1 MRELFDI
8 TPHSTGPGFRMRLKT
23 GEIDVPDGRG
33 GYIVSSGMGSGK
45 TESIKSLIRHKHD
58 EGILYCVDTK
68 DELEKM
74 FGWIVENLVV
84 EGVLR
89 MEDVMI
95 ISSDPGRA
103 DFLGQYRDNPGVLM
117 EKKVI
122 LITHVRFWTDLIN
135 HFLIYKPQ
143 KEVAPFDGDFRTLMG
158 RDDLRGYVIFDETP
172 TFINPFVEFDRSMLG
187 IFGKTDENGN
197 IVCKPPEE
205 LGRYYDLFIRGGKN
219 DLFNQ
224 AYRIN
229 RMKRDVVLGLIP
241 KYYGSWVMSDTD
253 KVGITFYPVDLCP
266 GGMTISTHILIFEGA
281 GNILFRGSTR
291 FTLLDTESKYNTVT
305 DFRRMDFGL
314 SRKCFDEAGFGTF
327 VKRIGRLIDKPSLIV
342 CWKDINGDDDGPGKS
357 GYAERFRRLL
367 VAEGVDPGLFT
378 VTYYGATD
386 NKSTNS
392 YRDVEQILLCGDWNL
407 PNTESAKIRRA
418 YGTSTDPHSQKD
430 WYFSQLITRIG
441 IRKHIEGEVYTVWH
455 TDDFDERFI
464 ERMDAY
470 FNENRVIGKASVSH
484 NDWEKRLDG
493 MKIRSNIKEEIRL
506 LARYDKDM
514 QRAIT
519 AHPEGMKDTLATV
532 YVLLHTFQN
541 HGESLVGGFYILRQ
555 HFFLIGVG
563 KVKDGVRVFLTQLQ
577 FLLPLDGGGEIAL
590 FITCLGS
597 YVT

>member
-1 MRELFDI
+1 MISGKEAAMRELFDI

-74 FGWIVENLVV
+74 FGWIVENLVM

-103 DFLGQYRDNPGVLM
+103 DFLGQYRDNPEVLM

-205 LGRYYDLFIRGGKN
+205 LGRYYDLFIRGGRN

-305 DFRRMDFGL
+305 EFKRMDFGL
-314 SRKCFDEAGFGTF
+314 SRKCFDEAGFGIF
-327 VKRIGRLIDKPSLIV
+327 VERIGRLIDKPTLIV

-357 GYAERFRRLL
+357 GYAERFKRLL

-392 YRDVEQILLCGDWNL
+392 YRDVGQILLCGDWNL

-441 IRKHIEGEVYTVWH
+441 IRKHIEGEVYTVWY

-484 NDWEKRLDG
+484 NDWKKRLDG

-519 AHPEGMKDTLATV
+519 MDSEYTKEVTFCYLEMIGIKRGKRERGRYKALID
-532 YVLLHTFQN
+532 VLKTMGIN
-541 HGESLVGGFYILRQ
+541 LV
-555 HFFLIGVG
+555 
-563 KVKDGVRVFLTQLQ
+563 
-577 FLLPLDGGGEIAL
+577 IA
-590 FITCLGS
+590 
-597 YVT
+597 

>member
-1 MRELFDI
+1 MISGKEAAMRELFDI

-58 EGILYCVDTK
+58 EGILYCVDTR

-95 ISSDPGRA
+95 IYSDHGRA
-103 DFLGQYRDNPGVLM
+103 DILGQYRDNPEVLM

-143 KEVAPFDGDFRTLMG
+143 KEVAPFDGDCRTLMG

-197 IVCKPPEE
+197 IICKPPEE
-205 LGRYYDLFIRGGKN
+205 LGRYYDLFIRGGRTG
-219 DLFNQ
+219 LFNQ

-241 KYYGSWVMSDTD
+241 KYFGSWVMSVTD

-305 DFRRMDFGL
+305 EFRKMDFGL
-314 SRKCFDEAGFGTF
+314 SRKCFDEAGFGIF
-327 VKRIGRLIDKPSLIV
+327 VERIGRLIDKPTLIV

-357 GYAERFRRLL
+357 GYAERFKRLL

-392 YRDVEQILLCGDWNL
+392 YRDVGQILLCGDWNL

-441 IRKHIEGEVYTVWH
+441 IRKHIEGEVYTVWY

-470 FNENRVIGKASVSH
+470 FYENRVIGKASVSH

-519 AHPEGMKDTLATV
+519 MDSEYTKEVTFAYLEMIGIKRYVRERRKYDRLLETLNKLKIT
-532 YVLLHTFQN
+532 
-541 HGESLVGGFYILRQ
+541 LVI
-555 HFFLIGVG
+555 
-563 KVKDGVRVFLTQLQ
+563 K
-577 FLLPLDGGGEIAL
+577 
-590 FITCLGS
+590 
-597 YVT
+597 

>member
-1 MRELFDI
+1 MISGKEAAMRELFDI

-58 EGILYCVDTK
+58 EGILYCVDTR

-103 DFLGQYRDNPGVLM
+103 DFLGQYRDNPEVLM

-205 LGRYYDLFIRGGKN
+205 LGRYYDLFIRGGRN

-229 RMKRDVVLGLIP
+229 RMKRDVVLRLIP

-305 DFRRMDFGL
+305 DFKRMDFGL

-357 GYAERFRRLL
+357 GYAERFKRLL

-392 YRDVEQILLCGDWNL
+392 YRDVGQILLCGDWNL

-441 IRKHIEGEVYTVWH
+441 IRKHIEGEVYTVWY

-484 NDWEKRLDG
+484 NDWEKRLEG

-506 LARYDKDM
+506 MARYDKDM

-519 AHPEGMKDTLATV
+519 MDSEYTKEVTFAYLEMIGIKRYVRERRKYDRLLETLNKLKIT
-532 YVLLHTFQN
+532 
-541 HGESLVGGFYILRQ
+541 LVI
-555 HFFLIGVG
+555 
-563 KVKDGVRVFLTQLQ
+563 K
-577 FLLPLDGGGEIAL
+577 
-590 FITCLGS
+590 
-597 YVT
+597 

>member
-1 MRELFDI
+1 MIRRKEAAMRELFDI

-103 DFLGQYRDNPGVLM
+103 DFLGQYRDNPEVLM

-135 HFLIYKPQ
+135 HFLIYKPG
-143 KEVAPFDGDFRTLMG
+143 KEVAPFDGDFRTLME
-158 RDDLRGYVIFDETP
+158 RDDLRRYIIFDETP
-172 TFINPFVEFDRSMLG
+172 TFINPFVEFDRSILG

-197 IVCKPPEE
+197 ITCKSPEE
-205 LGRYYDLFIRGGKN
+205 INRYYDLFIRGGRN

-229 RMKRDVVLGLIP
+229 RIKRDVVLGLIP
-241 KYYGSWVMSDTD
+241 KYYNSWMMSDTD

-266 GGMTISTHILIFEGA
+266 EGMTISTHILIFEGA

-291 FTLLDTESKYNTVT
+291 FTLLDTENKYNTVT
-305 DFRRMDFGL
+305 EFRKTDFGL
-314 SRKCFDEAGFGTF
+314 SRKCFDEVRFGEF
-327 VKRIGRLIDKPSLIV
+327 VKRISKLIDKPSLVV

-357 GYAERFRRLL
+357 GYAERFKRLL
-367 VAEGVDPGLFT
+367 VAEGVDPNLFT

-392 YRDVEQILLCGDWNL
+392 YRDIEQIFLCGDWNL
-407 PNTESAKIRRA
+407 PNTESARIRRA
-418 YGTSTDPHSQKD
+418 YGTTTDSHNQKD
-430 WYFSQLITRIG
+430 
-441 IRKHIEGEVYTVWH
+441 
-455 TDDFDERFI
+455 
-464 ERMDAY
+464 
-470 FNENRVIGKASVSH
+470 
-484 NDWEKRLDG
+484 
-493 MKIRSNIKEEIRL
+493 
-506 LARYDKDM
+506 
-514 QRAIT
+514 
-519 AHPEGMKDTLATV
+519 
-532 YVLLHTFQN
+532 
-541 HGESLVGGFYILRQ
+541 
-555 HFFLIGVG
+555 
-563 KVKDGVRVFLTQLQ
+563 
-577 FLLPLDGGGEIAL
+577 
-590 FITCLGS
+590 
-597 YVT
+597 

>member
-8 TPHSTGPGFRMRLKT
+8 TPHETGPGFRMRLKT
-23 GEIDVPDGRG
+23 GEIDVPDESG

-58 EGILYCVDTK
+58 EGILYCVDTR

-103 DFLGQYRDNPGVLM
+103 DFLGQYRDNPEILM

-135 HFLIYKPQ
+135 HFLIYKPG

-158 RDDLRGYVIFDETP
+158 RDDLRGYIIFDETP

-187 IFGKTDENGN
+187 IFGKTDEDGN
-197 IVCKPPEE
+197 ITCKSPEE
-205 LGRYYDLFIRGGKN
+205 LNRYYDLFIRGRRN

-241 KYYGSWVMSDTD
+241 KYYDSWMMSDTD

-266 GGMTISTHILIFEGA
+266 EGMTISTHVLIFEGA

-305 DFRRMDFGL
+305 EFRKTDFGL
-314 SRKCFDEAGFGTF
+314 SRKCFDEVRFGEF
-327 VKRIGRLIDKPSLIV
+327 VKRTSKLIDKPSLIV

-367 VAEGVDPGLFT
+367 VAEGVDPDLFT

-392 YRDVEQILLCGDWNL
+392 YRDARQIILCGDWNL

-418 YGTSTDPHSQKD
+418 YGTTTDPHNQKD

-441 IRKHIEGEVYTVWH
+441 IRKHIEGEVYTVWY
-455 TDDFDERFI
+455 TDDFDGRFI

-470 FNENRVIGKASVSH
+470 FNENRVADRKSVS
-484 NDWEKRLDG
+484 NTDWEKKLEG
-493 MKIRSNIKEEIRL
+493 MRIRSNIKEEIRL
-506 LARYDKDM
+506 LAKYDKDI
-514 QRAIT
+514 QKAIT
-519 AHPEGMKDTLATV
+519 MDDEYTKEVTFAYLEMIGIKRYVRERRKYDRLVETLSK
-532 YVLLHTFQN
+532 L
-541 HGESLVGGFYILRQ
+541 
-555 HFFLIGVG
+555 
-563 KVKDGVRVFLTQLQ
+563 K
-577 FLLPLDGGGEIAL
+577 IAL
-590 FITCLGS
+590 VIK
-597 YVT
+597 

>member
-1 MRELFDI
+1 MISGKEAAMRELFDI

-58 EGILYCVDTK
+58 EGILYCVDTR

-103 DFLGQYRDNPGVLM
+103 DFLGQYRDNPEVLM

-197 IVCKPPEE
+197 IICKPPEE
-205 LGRYYDLFIRGGKN
+205 LGRYYDLFIRGGRN

-305 DFRRMDFGL
+305 DFKRMDFGL

-357 GYAERFRRLL
+357 GYAERFKRLL

-392 YRDVEQILLCGDWNL
+392 YRDVGQILLCGDWNL

-441 IRKHIEGEVYTVWH
+441 IRKHIEGEVYTVWY

-484 NDWEKRLDG
+484 NDWEKRLEG

-506 LARYDKDM
+506 MARYDKDM

-519 AHPEGMKDTLATV
+519 MDSEYTKEVTFAYLEMIGIKRYVRERRKYDRLLETLNKLKIT
-532 YVLLHTFQN
+532 
-541 HGESLVGGFYILRQ
+541 LVI
-555 HFFLIGVG
+555 
-563 KVKDGVRVFLTQLQ
+563 K
-577 FLLPLDGGGEIAL
+577 
-590 FITCLGS
+590 
-597 YVT
+597 

>member
-1 MRELFDI
+1 MISGKEAAMRELFDI

-58 EGILYCVDTK
+58 EGILYCVDTR

-103 DFLGQYRDNPGVLM
+103 DFLGQYRDNPEVLM

-205 LGRYYDLFIRGGKN
+205 LGRYYDLFIRGGRN

-229 RMKRDVVLGLIP
+229 RMKRDVVLRLIP

-305 DFRRMDFGL
+305 DFKRMDFGL

-357 GYAERFRRLL
+357 GYAERFKRLL

-441 IRKHIEGEVYTVWH
+441 IRKHIEGEVYTVWY

-484 NDWEKRLDG
+484 NDWEKRLEG

-506 LARYDKDM
+506 MARYDKDM

-519 AHPEGMKDTLATV
+519 MDSEYTKEVTFWYLEMIGIKRGKRERGRYKALID
-532 YVLLHTFQN
+532 VLKTMGIN
-541 HGESLVGGFYILRQ
+541 LV
-555 HFFLIGVG
+555 
-563 KVKDGVRVFLTQLQ
+563 
-577 FLLPLDGGGEIAL
+577 IA
-590 FITCLGS
+590 
-597 YVT
+597 

>member
-1 MRELFDI
+1 MISGKEAAMRELFDI

-58 EGILYCVDTK
+58 EGILYCVDTR

-103 DFLGQYRDNPGVLM
+103 DFLGQYRDNPEVLM

-135 HFLIYKPQ
+135 HFLIYKPG
-143 KEVAPFDGDFRTLMG
+143 KEVDPFDGDFRTLMG

-205 LGRYYDLFIRGGKN
+205 LGRYYDLFIRGGRN

-305 DFRRMDFGL
+305 DFKRMDFGL

-357 GYAERFRRLL
+357 GYAERFKRLL

-392 YRDVEQILLCGDWNL
+392 YRDVEQIFLCGDWNL

-418 YGTSTDPHSQKD
+418 YGTTTDPHSQKD

-441 IRKHIEGEVYTVWH
+441 IRKHIEGEVYTVWY

-484 NDWEKRLDG
+484 NDWEKRLEG

-506 LARYDKDM
+506 MARYDKDM

-519 AHPEGMKDTLATV
+519 MDSEYTKEVTFAYLEMIGIKRYVRERRKYDRLLETLNKLKIT
-532 YVLLHTFQN
+532 
-541 HGESLVGGFYILRQ
+541 LVI
-555 HFFLIGVG
+555 
-563 KVKDGVRVFLTQLQ
+563 K
-577 FLLPLDGGGEIAL
+577 
-590 FITCLGS
+590 
-597 YVT
+597 

>member
-1 MRELFDI
+1 MISGKEAAMRELFDI

-58 EGILYCVDTK
+58 EGILYCVDTR

-74 FGWIVENLVV
+74 FGWIVENFVV

-103 DFLGQYRDNPGVLM
+103 DFLGQYRDNPEVLM

-205 LGRYYDLFIRGGKN
+205 LGRYYDLFIRGGRN

-229 RMKRDVVLGLIP
+229 RMKRDVVLRLIP

-305 DFRRMDFGL
+305 EFRKMDFGL
-314 SRKCFDEAGFGTF
+314 SRKCFDEAGFGIF
-327 VKRIGRLIDKPSLIV
+327 VERIGRLIDKPTLIV

-357 GYAERFRRLL
+357 GYAERFKRLL

-392 YRDVEQILLCGDWNL
+392 YRDVGQILLCGDWNL

-441 IRKHIEGEVYTVWH
+441 IRKHIEGEVYTVWY

-519 AHPEGMKDTLATV
+519 MDSEYTKEVTFAYLEMIGIKRYVRERRKYDRLLETLNKLKIT
-532 YVLLHTFQN
+532 
-541 HGESLVGGFYILRQ
+541 LVI
-555 HFFLIGVG
+555 
-563 KVKDGVRVFLTQLQ
+563 K
-577 FLLPLDGGGEIAL
+577 
-590 FITCLGS
+590 
-597 YVT
+597 

>member
-1 MRELFDI
+1 MRELFNI

-23 GEIDVPDGRG
+23 GEIDVPDRQG
-33 GYIVSSGMGSGK
+33 GYIISSGCGSGK

-103 DFLGQYRDNPGVLM
+103 DFLGQYRDNPEVLM

-205 LGRYYDLFIRGGKN
+205 LGRYYDLFIRGGRN

-291 FTLLDTESKYNTVT
+291 FTLLDTESEYNTVT
-305 DFRRMDFGL
+305 DFKRMDFGL
-314 SRKCFDEAGFGTF
+314 SRKCFDEAGFGIF
-327 VKRIGRLIDKPSLIV
+327 VERIGRLIDKPSLIV

-357 GYAERFRRLL
+357 GYAERFKRLL

-392 YRDVEQILLCGDWNL
+392 YRDVGQILLCGDWNL

-441 IRKHIEGEVYTVWH
+441 IRKHIEGEVYTVWY

-519 AHPEGMKDTLATV
+519 MDSEYTKEVTFAYLEMIGIKRGKRERGRYKALID
-532 YVLLHTFQN
+532 VLKTMGIN
-541 HGESLVGGFYILRQ
+541 LV
-555 HFFLIGVG
+555 
-563 KVKDGVRVFLTQLQ
+563 
-577 FLLPLDGGGEIAL
+577 IA
-590 FITCLGS
+590 
-597 YVT
+597 

>member
-68 DELEKM
+68 DGLEKM

-103 DFLGQYRDNPGVLM
+103 DFLGQYRDNPGMLM
-117 EKKVI
+117 EKKI
-122 LITHVRFWTDLIN
+122 LLITHVRFWTDLIN

-187 IFGKTDENGN
+187 IFGKTDENGD

-205 LGRYYDLFIRGGKN
+205 LGRYYDLFIRGGRN

-224 AYRIN
+224 SYRIN

-241 KYYGSWVMSDTD
+241 KYYGSWMMSDTD
-253 KVGITFYPVDLCP
+253 RVGITFYPVDLCP

-305 DFRRMDFGL
+305 EFRKMDSGL
-314 SRKCFDEAGFGTF
+314 SRKCFDEVGFGTF

-367 VAEGVDPGLFT
+367 VAEGVDSGLFT

-519 AHPEGMKDTLATV
+519 MDSEYTKEVTFCYLEEILGIKRSARERRYYRKLIEALGRLKITLV
-532 YVLLHTFQN
+532 IQ
-541 HGESLVGGFYILRQ
+541 
-555 HFFLIGVG
+555 
-563 KVKDGVRVFLTQLQ
+563 
-577 FLLPLDGGGEIAL
+577 
-590 FITCLGS
+590 
-597 YVT
+597 

>member
-1 MRELFDI
+1 MRELFNI

-23 GEIDVPDGRG
+23 GEIDVPDRQG
-33 GYIVSSGMGSGK
+33 GYIISSGCGSGK

-103 DFLGQYRDNPGVLM
+103 DFLGQYRDNPEVLM

-205 LGRYYDLFIRGGKN
+205 LGRYYDLFIRGGRN

-305 DFRRMDFGL
+305 DFKRMDFGL
-314 SRKCFDEAGFGTF
+314 SRKCFDEAGFGIF
-327 VKRIGRLIDKPSLIV
+327 VERIGRLIDKPSLIV

-392 YRDVEQILLCGDWNL
+392 YRDVGQILLCGDWNL

-441 IRKHIEGEVYTVWH
+441 IRKHIEGEVYTVWY

-519 AHPEGMKDTLATV
+519 MDSEYTKEVTFAYLEMIGIKRGKRERGRYKALID
-532 YVLLHTFQN
+532 VLKTMGIN
-541 HGESLVGGFYILRQ
+541 LV
-555 HFFLIGVG
+555 
-563 KVKDGVRVFLTQLQ
+563 
-577 FLLPLDGGGEIAL
+577 IA
-590 FITCLGS
+590 
-597 YVT
+597 

>member
-1 MRELFDI
+1 MISGKEAAMRELFDI

-58 EGILYCVDTK
+58 EGILYCVDTR

-103 DFLGQYRDNPGVLM
+103 DFLGQYRDNPEVLM

-135 HFLIYKPQ
+135 HFLIYKPG
-143 KEVAPFDGDFRTLMG
+143 KEVDPFDGDFRTLMG

-205 LGRYYDLFIRGGKN
+205 LGRYYDLFIRGGRN

-305 DFRRMDFGL
+305 DFKRMDFGL

-357 GYAERFRRLL
+357 GYAERFKRLL

-392 YRDVEQILLCGDWNL
+392 YRDVGQILLCGDWNL

-441 IRKHIEGEVYTVWH
+441 IRKHIEGEVYTVWY

-484 NDWEKRLDG
+484 NDWEKRLEG

-506 LARYDKDM
+506 MARYDKDM

-519 AHPEGMKDTLATV
+519 MDSEYTKEVTFAYLEMIGIKRYVRERRKYDRLLETLNKLKIT
-532 YVLLHTFQN
+532 
-541 HGESLVGGFYILRQ
+541 LVI
-555 HFFLIGVG
+555 
-563 KVKDGVRVFLTQLQ
+563 K
-577 FLLPLDGGGEIAL
+577 
-590 FITCLGS
+590 
-597 YVT
+597 

>member
-95 ISSDPGRA
+95 ISSAPGRA
-103 DFLGQYRDNPGVLM
+103 DFLGQYRDNPGVLI
-117 EKKVI
+117 EKNVI
-122 LITHVRFWTDLIN
+122 LKTHVRFWTDQIK
-135 HFLIYKPQ
+135 HFLIYKPH

-205 LGRYYDLFIRGGKN
+205 LDRYYDLFIRGGRN

-241 KYYGSWVMSDTD
+241 KYYGSWMMSDTD

-266 GGMTISTHILIFEGA
+266 EDMTISTHVLIFEGA

-314 SRKCFDEAGFGTF
+314 YRKCLDEAGFGTF

-367 VAEGVDPGLFT
+367 VAEGVGPGLFT

-441 IRKHIEGEVYTVWH
+441 IRKHIQGEVYTVWY
-455 TDDFDERFI
+455 TDDFDGRFI

-470 FNENRVIGKASVSH
+470 FNENRVIGRSPVSN
-484 NDWEKRLDG
+484 NDWEKRLEG
-493 MKIRSNIKEEIRL
+493 MRIRSNIKKEIRL
-506 LARYDKDM
+506 LTGYDRDM
-514 QRAIT
+514 QRAIVMEQKYT
-519 AHPEGMKDTLATV
+519 KEVTFAYLEMIGIKRGKRERGRYKALID
-532 YVLLHTFQN
+532 VLKTMGIN
-541 HGESLVGGFYILRQ
+541 LV
-555 HFFLIGVG
+555 
-563 KVKDGVRVFLTQLQ
+563 
-577 FLLPLDGGGEIAL
+577 IA
-590 FITCLGS
+590 
-597 YVT
+597 

>member
-68 DELEKM
+68 DGLEKM

-95 ISSDPGRA
+95 ISSGRA
-103 DFLGQYRDNPGVLM
+103 DFLGQYRDNPGMLM
-117 EKKVI
+117 EKKI
-122 LITHVRFWTDLIN
+122 LLITHVRFWTDLIN

-187 IFGKTDENGN
+187 IFGKTDENGD

-205 LGRYYDLFIRGGKN
+205 LGRYYDLFIRGGRN

-224 AYRIN
+224 SYRIN

-241 KYYGSWVMSDTD
+241 KYYGSWMMSDTD
-253 KVGITFYPVDLCP
+253 RVGITFYPVDLCP

-305 DFRRMDFGL
+305 EFRKMDFGL
-314 SRKCFDEAGFGTF
+314 SRKCFDEVGFGTF

-367 VAEGVDPGLFT
+367 VAEGVDSGLFT

-519 AHPEGMKDTLATV
+519 MDSEYTKEVTFCYLEEILGIKRSARERRYYRKLIEALGRLKITLV
-532 YVLLHTFQN
+532 IQ
-541 HGESLVGGFYILRQ
+541 
-555 HFFLIGVG
+555 
-563 KVKDGVRVFLTQLQ
+563 
-577 FLLPLDGGGEIAL
+577 
-590 FITCLGS
+590 
-597 YVT
+597 

>member
-1 MRELFDI
+1 MISGKEAAMRELFDI

-58 EGILYCVDTK
+58 EGILYCVDTR

-103 DFLGQYRDNPGVLM
+103 DFLGQYRDNPEVLM

-197 IVCKPPEE
+197 IICKPPEE
-205 LGRYYDLFIRGGKN
+205 LGRYYDLFIRGGRN

-229 RMKRDVVLGLIP
+229 RMKRDVVLRLIP

-305 DFRRMDFGL
+305 DFKRMDFGL

-357 GYAERFRRLL
+357 GYAERFKRLL

-392 YRDVEQILLCGDWNL
+392 YRDVGQILLCGDWNL

-441 IRKHIEGEVYTVWH
+441 IRKHIEGEVYTVWY

-484 NDWEKRLDG
+484 NDWEKRLEG

-506 LARYDKDM
+506 MARYDKDM

-519 AHPEGMKDTLATV
+519 MDSEYTKEVTFAYLEMIGIKRYVRERRKYDRLLETLNKLKIT
-532 YVLLHTFQN
+532 
-541 HGESLVGGFYILRQ
+541 LVI
-555 HFFLIGVG
+555 
-563 KVKDGVRVFLTQLQ
+563 K
-577 FLLPLDGGGEIAL
+577 
-590 FITCLGS
+590 
-597 YVT
+597 

>member
-441 IRKHIEGEVYTVWH
+441 IRKHIQGEVYTVWY
-455 TDDFDERFI
+455 TDDFDGRFI

-470 FNENRVIGKASVSH
+470 FNENRVIGRSPVSN
-484 NDWEKRLDG
+484 NDWEKRLEG
-493 MKIRSNIKEEIRL
+493 MRIRSNIKKEIRL
-506 LARYDKDM
+506 LTGYDRDM
-514 QRAIT
+514 QRAIVMEQKYT
-519 AHPEGMKDTLATV
+519 KEVTFAYLEMIGIKRGKRERGRYKALID
-532 YVLLHTFQN
+532 VLKTMGIN
-541 HGESLVGGFYILRQ
+541 LV
-555 HFFLIGVG
+555 
-563 KVKDGVRVFLTQLQ
+563 
-577 FLLPLDGGGEIAL
+577 IA
-590 FITCLGS
+590 
-597 YVT
+597 

>member
-1 MRELFDI
+1 MIRRKEAAMRELFDI

-103 DFLGQYRDNPGVLM
+103 DFLGQYRDNPGVIM

-135 HFLIYKPQ
+135 HFLIYKPR

-205 LGRYYDLFIRGGKN
+205 LGRYYDLFIRGGRN

-241 KYYGSWVMSDTD
+241 KYYGSWMMSDTD

-266 GGMTISTHILIFEGA
+266 GGMTISTHVLIFEGA

-441 IRKHIEGEVYTVWH
+441 IRKHIQGEVYTVWY

-484 NDWEKRLDG
+484 NDWEKRLEG

-519 AHPEGMKDTLATV
+519 MDSEYTKEVTFCYLEMIGIKRGKRERGRYKALID
-532 YVLLHTFQN
+532 VLKTMGIN
-541 HGESLVGGFYILRQ
+541 LV
-555 HFFLIGVG
+555 
-563 KVKDGVRVFLTQLQ
+563 
-577 FLLPLDGGGEIAL
+577 IA
-590 FITCLGS
+590 
-597 YVT
+597 

>member
-58 EGILYCVDTK
+58 EGILYCVDTR

-103 DFLGQYRDNPGVLM
+103 DFLGQYRDNPEVLM

-205 LGRYYDLFIRGGKN
+205 LGRYYDLFIRGGRN

-241 KYYGSWVMSDTD
+241 KYYDSWVMSDTD
-253 KVGITFYPVDLCP
+253 RVGITFYPVDLCP
-266 GGMTISTHILIFEGA
+266 EDMTISTHVLIFEGA

-305 DFRRMDFGL
+305 EFKKMDFGL
-314 SRKCFDEAGFGTF
+314 SRKCFDEAGFSIF
-327 VKRIGRLIDKPSLIV
+327 VERIGKLIDKPTLIV

-418 YGTSTDPHSQKD
+418 YGTTTDPHSQKD

-441 IRKHIEGEVYTVWH
+441 IRKHIEGEVYTVWY
-455 TDDFDERFI
+455 TDDFDWRFI

-484 NDWEKRLDG
+484 NDWEKRLEG
-493 MKIRSNIKEEIRL
+493 MKIRSNLKDEIIL
-506 LARYDKDM
+506 LAKYDRDM

-519 AHPEGMKDTLATV
+519 MDSEYTKEVTFVYLEEILGIKRSARERRYYRKLIEALGRLKITLV
-532 YVLLHTFQN
+532 IQ
-541 HGESLVGGFYILRQ
+541 
-555 HFFLIGVG
+555 
-563 KVKDGVRVFLTQLQ
+563 
-577 FLLPLDGGGEIAL
+577 
-590 FITCLGS
+590 
-597 YVT
+597 

>member
-23 GEIDVPDGRG
+23 GEIDVPDESG

-58 EGILYCVDTK
+58 EGILYCVDTR

-103 DFLGQYRDNPGVLM
+103 DFLGQYRDNPEILM

-135 HFLIYKPQ
+135 HFLIYKPG
-143 KEVAPFDGDFRTLMG
+143 KEVDPFDGDFRALMR
-158 RDDLRGYVIFDETP
+158 RDDLRRYIIFDETP

-205 LGRYYDLFIRGGKN
+205 LDRYYDLFIRGGRN

-241 KYYGSWVMSDTD
+241 KYYGSWMMSDTD
-253 KVGITFYPVDLCP
+253 RVGITFYPVDLCP
-266 GGMTISTHILIFEGA
+266 EGMTISTHVLIFEGA

-305 DFRRMDFGL
+305 EFRKMDFGL
-314 SRKCFDEAGFGTF
+314 SRKCFDEVGFGTF
-327 VKRIGRLIDKPSLIV
+327 VKRTGRLIDKPSLIV

-441 IRKHIEGEVYTVWH
+441 IRKHIEGEVYTVWY

-470 FNENRVIGKASVSH
+470 FNENRVVDRKSVSH
-484 NDWEKRLDG
+484 NDWEKRLEG
-493 MKIRSNIKEEIRL
+493 MKIRSNLKDEIIL

-514 QRAIT
+514 QKAIT
-519 AHPEGMKDTLATV
+519 MDDEYTKEVTFVYLEMIGIKRYVRERRKYDRLVETLSKLKIT
-532 YVLLHTFQN
+532 
-541 HGESLVGGFYILRQ
+541 LVI
-555 HFFLIGVG
+555 
-563 KVKDGVRVFLTQLQ
+563 K
-577 FLLPLDGGGEIAL
+577 
-590 FITCLGS
+590 
-597 YVT
+597 

>member
-1 MRELFDI
+1 MISGKEAAMRELFDI

-58 EGILYCVDTK
+58 EGILYCVDTR

-103 DFLGQYRDNPGVLM
+103 DFLGQYRDNPEVLM

-135 HFLIYKPQ
+135 HFLIYKPRE
-143 KEVAPFDGDFRTLMG
+143 EVAPFDGDFRTLMG

-205 LGRYYDLFIRGGKN
+205 LGRYYDLFIRGGRN

-229 RMKRDVVLGLIP
+229 RMKRDVVLRLIP

-305 DFRRMDFGL
+305 DFKRMDFGL

-357 GYAERFRRLL
+357 GYAERFKRLL

-441 IRKHIEGEVYTVWH
+441 IRKHIEGEVYTVWY

-470 FNENRVIGKASVSH
+470 FNENRVVDRKSVSH
-484 NDWEKRLDG
+484 DDWEKRLDG

-506 LARYDKDM
+506 MARYDKDM

-519 AHPEGMKDTLATV
+519 MDSEYTKEVTFAYLEMIGIKRYVRERRKYDRLLETLNKLKIT
-532 YVLLHTFQN
+532 
-541 HGESLVGGFYILRQ
+541 LVI
-555 HFFLIGVG
+555 
-563 KVKDGVRVFLTQLQ
+563 K
-577 FLLPLDGGGEIAL
+577 
-590 FITCLGS
+590 
-597 YVT
+597 

>member
-1 MRELFDI
+1 MISGKEAAMRELFDI

-58 EGILYCVDTK
+58 EGILYCVDTR

-103 DFLGQYRDNPGVLM
+103 DFLGQYRDNPEVLM

-135 HFLIYKPQ
+135 HFLIYKPG
-143 KEVAPFDGDFRTLMG
+143 KEVDPFDGDFRALMG

-172 TFINPFVEFDRSMLG
+172 TFISPFVEFDRSMLG

-205 LGRYYDLFIRGGKN
+205 LGRYYDLFIRGGRN

-241 KYYGSWVMSDTD
+241 KYYGSWMMSDTD

-266 GGMTISTHILIFEGA
+266 EGMTISTHVLIFEGA

-305 DFRRMDFGL
+305 EFRKMDFGL
-314 SRKCFDEAGFGTF
+314 SRKYFDEAGFGTF

-392 YRDVEQILLCGDWNL
+392 YRDVEQIFLCGDWNL

-418 YGTSTDPHSQKD
+418 YGTTTDPHSQKD

-441 IRKHIEGEVYTVWH
+441 IRKHIEGEVYTVWY

-470 FNENRVIGKASVSH
+470 FNENRGVDRKSVSH
-484 NDWEKRLDG
+484 NDWEKRLEG
-493 MKIRSNIKEEIRL
+493 MKIRSNLKDEIIL

-514 QRAIT
+514 QKAIT
-519 AHPEGMKDTLATV
+519 MDDEYTKEVTFVYLEMIGIKRYVRERRKYDRLVETLSKLKIT
-532 YVLLHTFQN
+532 
-541 HGESLVGGFYILRQ
+541 LVI
-555 HFFLIGVG
+555 
-563 KVKDGVRVFLTQLQ
+563 K
-577 FLLPLDGGGEIAL
+577 
-590 FITCLGS
+590 
-597 YVT
+597 

>member
-58 EGILYCVDTK
+58 EGILYCVDTR

-103 DFLGQYRDNPGVLM
+103 DFLGQYRDNPEVLM

-205 LGRYYDLFIRGGKN
+205 LGRYYDLFIRGGRN

-229 RMKRDVVLGLIP
+229 RMKRDVVLRLIP

-305 DFRRMDFGL
+305 DFKRMDFGL

-357 GYAERFRRLL
+357 GYAERFKRLL

-441 IRKHIEGEVYTVWH
+441 IRKHIEGEVYTVWY

-514 QRAIT
+514 QKAMTMDSEYTKEVTFAYLEMIGIKRGKRERGRYKALI
-519 AHPEGMKDTLATV
+519 D
-532 YVLLHTFQN
+532 VLKTMGIN
-541 HGESLVGGFYILRQ
+541 LV
-555 HFFLIGVG
+555 
-563 KVKDGVRVFLTQLQ
+563 
-577 FLLPLDGGGEIAL
+577 IA
-590 FITCLGS
+590 
-597 YVT
+597 

>member
-68 DELEKM
+68 DGLEKM

-103 DFLGQYRDNPGVLM
+103 DFLGQYRDNPGMLM
-117 EKKVI
+117 EKKI
-122 LITHVRFWTDLIN
+122 LLITHVRFWTDLIN

-187 IFGKTDENGN
+187 IFGKTDENGD

-205 LGRYYDLFIRGGKN
+205 LGRYYDLFIRGGRN

-224 AYRIN
+224 SYRIN

-241 KYYGSWVMSDTD
+241 KYYGSWMMSDTD
-253 KVGITFYPVDLCP
+253 RVGITFYPVDLCP

-305 DFRRMDFGL
+305 EFRKMDFGL
-314 SRKCFDEAGFGTF
+314 SRKCFDEVGFGTF

-367 VAEGVDPGLFT
+367 VAEGVDSGLFT

-519 AHPEGMKDTLATV
+519 MDSEYTKEVTFCYLEEILGIKRSARERRYYRKLIEALGRLKITLV
-532 YVLLHTFQN
+532 IQ
-541 HGESLVGGFYILRQ
+541 
-555 HFFLIGVG
+555 
-563 KVKDGVRVFLTQLQ
+563 
-577 FLLPLDGGGEIAL
+577 
-590 FITCLGS
+590 
-597 YVT
+597 

>member
-1 MRELFDI
+1 MRELFNI

-23 GEIDVPDGRG
+23 GEIDVPDRQG
-33 GYIVSSGMGSGK
+33 GYIISSGCGSGK

-103 DFLGQYRDNPGVLM
+103 DFLGQYRDNPEVLM

-205 LGRYYDLFIRGGKN
+205 LGRYYDLFIRGGRN

-305 DFRRMDFGL
+305 DFKRMDFGL

-357 GYAERFRRLL
+357 GYAERFKRLL

-441 IRKHIEGEVYTVWH
+441 IRKHIEGEVYTVWY

-484 NDWEKRLDG
+484 NDWEKRLEG

-506 LARYDKDM
+506 MARYDKDM

-519 AHPEGMKDTLATV
+519 MDSEYTKEVTFAYLEMIGIKRGKRERGRYKALID
-532 YVLLHTFQN
+532 VLKTMGIN
-541 HGESLVGGFYILRQ
+541 LV
-555 HFFLIGVG
+555 
-563 KVKDGVRVFLTQLQ
+563 
-577 FLLPLDGGGEIAL
+577 IA
-590 FITCLGS
+590 
-597 YVT
+597 

>member
-1 MRELFDI
+1 MISGKEAAMRELFDI

-58 EGILYCVDTK
+58 EGILYCVDTR

-103 DFLGQYRDNPGVLM
+103 DFLGQYRDNPEVLM

-135 HFLIYKPQ
+135 HFLIYKPG
-143 KEVAPFDGDFRTLMG
+143 KEVDPFDGDFRTLMG

-205 LGRYYDLFIRGGKN
+205 LGRYYDLFIRGGRN

-229 RMKRDVVLGLIP
+229 RMKRDVVLRLIP

-305 DFRRMDFGL
+305 DFKRMDFGL

-357 GYAERFRRLL
+357 GYAERFKRLL

-441 IRKHIEGEVYTVWH
+441 IRKHIEGEVYTVWY

-484 NDWEKRLDG
+484 NDWEKRLEG

-506 LARYDKDM
+506 MARYDKDM

-519 AHPEGMKDTLATV
+519 MDSEYTKEVTFAYLEMIGIKRYVRERRKYDRLLETLNKLKIT
-532 YVLLHTFQN
+532 
-541 HGESLVGGFYILRQ
+541 LVI
-555 HFFLIGVG
+555 
-563 KVKDGVRVFLTQLQ
+563 K
-577 FLLPLDGGGEIAL
+577 
-590 FITCLGS
+590 
-597 YVT
+597 

>member
-135 HFLIYKPQ
+135 YFLIYKPQ

-187 IFGKTDENGN
+187 IFGKTDEKGN

-367 VAEGVDPGLFT
+367 VAEGVGPGLFT

-506 LARYDKDM
+506 LARYDRDM

-519 AHPEGMKDTLATV
+519 MDSEYTKEVTFCYLEMIGIKRGKRERGRYKALID
-532 YVLLHTFQN
+532 VLKTMGIN
-541 HGESLVGGFYILRQ
+541 LV
-555 HFFLIGVG
+555 
-563 KVKDGVRVFLTQLQ
+563 
-577 FLLPLDGGGEIAL
+577 IA
-590 FITCLGS
+590 
-597 YVT
+597 

>member
-1 MRELFDI
+1 MISGKEAAMRELFDI

-58 EGILYCVDTK
+58 EGILYCVDTR

-103 DFLGQYRDNPGVLM
+103 DFLGQYRDNPEVLM

-205 LGRYYDLFIRGGKN
+205 LGRYYDLFIRGGRN

-229 RMKRDVVLGLIP
+229 RMKRDVVLRLIP

-305 DFRRMDFGL
+305 DFKRMDFGL

-392 YRDVEQILLCGDWNL
+392 YRDVEQIFLCGDWNL

-418 YGTSTDPHSQKD
+418 YGTTTDPHSQKD

-441 IRKHIEGEVYTVWH
+441 IRKHIEGEVYTVWY

-470 FNENRVIGKASVSH
+470 FNENRVVDRKSVSH
-484 NDWEKRLDG
+484 NDWEKRLEG
-493 MKIRSNIKEEIRL
+493 MKIRSNLKDEIIL

-514 QRAIT
+514 QKAIT
-519 AHPEGMKDTLATV
+519 MDDEYTKEVTFVYLEMIGIKRYVRERRKYDRLVETLSKLKIT
-532 YVLLHTFQN
+532 
-541 HGESLVGGFYILRQ
+541 LVI
-555 HFFLIGVG
+555 
-563 KVKDGVRVFLTQLQ
+563 K
-577 FLLPLDGGGEIAL
+577 
-590 FITCLGS
+590 
-597 YVT
+597 

>member
-58 EGILYCVDTK
+58 EGILYCVDTR

-103 DFLGQYRDNPGVLM
+103 DFLGQYRDNPEVLM

-135 HFLIYKPQ
+135 HFLIYKPG
-143 KEVAPFDGDFRTLMG
+143 KEVDPFDGDFRTLMG

-197 IVCKPPEE
+197 IICKPPEE
-205 LGRYYDLFIRGGKN
+205 LGRYYDLFIRGGRN

-305 DFRRMDFGL
+305 DFKRMDFGL

-357 GYAERFRRLL
+357 GYAERFKRLL

-392 YRDVEQILLCGDWNL
+392 YRDVGQILLCGDWNL

-441 IRKHIEGEVYTVWH
+441 IRKHIEGEVYTVWY

-484 NDWEKRLDG
+484 NDWEKRLEG

-506 LARYDKDM
+506 MARYDKDM

-519 AHPEGMKDTLATV
+519 MDSEYTKEVTFAYLEMIGIKRYVRERRKYDRLLETLNKLKIT
-532 YVLLHTFQN
+532 
-541 HGESLVGGFYILRQ
+541 LVI
-555 HFFLIGVG
+555 
-563 KVKDGVRVFLTQLQ
+563 K
-577 FLLPLDGGGEIAL
+577 
-590 FITCLGS
+590 
-597 YVT
+597 

>member
-1 MRELFDI
+1 MISGKEAAMRELFDI

-58 EGILYCVDTK
+58 EGILYCVDTR

-103 DFLGQYRDNPGVLM
+103 DFLGQYRDNPEVLM

-205 LGRYYDLFIRGGKN
+205 LGRYYDLFIRGGRN

-229 RMKRDVVLGLIP
+229 RMKRDVVLRLIP

-305 DFRRMDFGL
+305 DFKRMDFGL

-357 GYAERFRRLL
+357 GYAERFKRLL

-441 IRKHIEGEVYTVWH
+441 IRKHIEGEVYTVWY

-484 NDWEKRLDG
+484 NDWEKRLEG

-506 LARYDKDM
+506 MARYDKDM

-519 AHPEGMKDTLATV
+519 MDSEYTKEVTFAYLEMIGIKGMSGKDVNMTD
-532 YVLLHTFQN
+532 YW
-541 HGESLVGGFYILRQ
+541 
-555 HFFLIGVG
+555 
-563 KVKDGVRVFLTQLQ
+563 K
-577 FLLPLDGGGEIAL
+577 P
-590 FITCLGS
+590 
-597 YVT
+597 